1 MTLELNRTA
10 STAEQ
15 LNSLLTQIME
25 NFSVS
30 DHEGPLTDEVEAFL
44 NEQEHL
50 TVRRHGDTVVASTD
64 FGKPSR
70 VILAGHLDTV
80 PVIDNFPPKWLE
92 PGDSLIREEIAHA
105 HPEDRVLWGR
115 GATDM
120 KASDAVMLY
129 LAATLDGRTPE
140 TTPKVDL
147 TYVFYDH
154 EEVVAEKNGLRKVV
168 EAHPDWITGDFAI
181 IGEPTNSGIEGGC
194 NGTIRFDVVTHGVAA
209 HSARAWMGENAIHK
223 AADILNRLNAY
234 EPATVN
240 VDGLDYREGLNA
252 TLISGGKG
260 TNVIPDECRV
270 HVNYRFAPDKSLAE
284 AKALMMGADAGAEL
298 GNGEHVATGG
308 VFEGYGIEM
317 KDESPSA
324 RPGLNA
330 PLAQDLVRLVKERT
344 GRDPLA
350 KLGWTDVARFSQLGI
365 PAVNLGAGDPL
376 LAHKHDE
383 QVPES
388 DLTAMA
394 AILTDWLGCA
404 PPTPPPPGPRS
415 GWSDTSLAPLPEGS
429 CHRGGGEPRERQPR
443 RATPAQN
450 MWHTKGWWFCITISV
465 RDGVDPLA
473 ALENETTQA
482 PVSATRRTDLRR
494 SCLYAARFRAATVR
508 AWCETSV

>member
-1 MTLELNRTA
+1 MYSAAKSHVVSVLGPPPTRYAVHMTLELNRTA

-30 DHEGPLTDEVEAFL
+30 DHEGPFTDEVEAFL

-120 KASDAVMLY
+120 KGSDAVMLY
-129 LAATLDGRTPE
+129 LAATLTDA
-140 TTPKVDL
+140 KYDL

-154 EEVVAEKNGLRKVV
+154 EEVAAEKNGLRKVV
-168 EAHPDWITGDFAI
+168 EAHPDWISGDFAI
-181 IGEPTNSGIEGGC
+181 IGEPTDCGIEGGC
-194 NGTIRFDVVTHGVAA
+194 NGTMRFDVITHGIAA
-209 HSARAWMGENAIHK
+209 HSARAWMGKNAIH
-223 AADILNRLNAY
+223 AAAEILNRLNAY
-234 EPATVN
+234 ENRAIE
-240 VDGLDYREGLNA
+240 VDGLTYQEGLNA

-284 AKALMMGADAGAEL
+284 AKALMIGADAGAEL

-308 VFEGYGIEM
+308 VFEGFGIEM

-324 RPGLNA
+324 RPGLTS
-330 PLAQDLVRLVKERT
+330 PLAQSLVKLVRERT

-350 KLGWTDVARFSQLGI
+350 KLGWTDVARFSMLGI
-365 PAVNLGAGDPL
+365 PAVNLGAGSPL

-383 QVPES
+383 QLPES
-388 DLTAMA
+388 DLLLMA
-394 AILTDWLGCA
+394 NLLEDWL
-404 PPTPPPPGPRS
+404 
-415 GWSDTSLAPLPEGS
+415 
-429 CHRGGGEPRERQPR
+429 
-443 RATPAQN
+443 
-450 MWHTKGWWFCITISV
+450 K
-465 RDGVDPLA
+465 
-473 ALENETTQA
+473 
-482 PVSATRRTDLRR
+482 
-494 SCLYAARFRAATVR
+494 
-508 AWCETSV
+508 

>member
-1 MTLELNRTA
+1 MTNTQPITLNPAVSRD
-10 STAEQ
+10 EQ
-15 LNSLLTQIME
+15 LADLLTQIME

-30 DHEGPLTDEVEAFL
+30 DAEGPLADETEAFL
-44 NEQEHL
+44 KRQPHL

-64 FGKPSR
+64 FGKASR
-70 VILAGHLDTV
+70 VILAGHIDTV
-80 PVIDNFPPKWLE
+80 PVIDNFPPRWLE
-92 PGDSLIREEIAHA
+92 PGDPLIREDIAEA
-105 HPEDRVLWGR
+105 HPGERVLWGR

-129 LAATLDGRTPE
+129 LAAILDGRTPQ

-154 EEVVAEKNGLRKVV
+154 EEVAAEKNGLRKVV
-168 EAHPDWITGDFAI
+168 EAHPDWIQGEFAI
-181 IGEPTNSGIEGGC
+181 IGEPTNCGIEGGC
-194 NGTIRFDVVTHGVAA
+194 NGTIRFDVITHGMAA

-234 EPATVN
+234 QPATVN

-298 GNGEHVATGG
+298 GNGEHTATGG
-308 VFEGYGIEM
+308 VFGGYGIEM

-324 RPGLNA
+324 RPGLAA
-330 PLAQDLVRLVKERT
+330 PLAQDLVRLVRERT
-344 GRDPLA
+344 GREPLA
-350 KLGWTDVARFSQLGI
+350 KLGWTDVARFSQLSI

-388 DLTAMA
+388 DLTLLADLLLA
-394 AILTDWLGCA
+394 WL
-404 PPTPPPPGPRS
+404 
-415 GWSDTSLAPLPEGS
+415 
-429 CHRGGGEPRERQPR
+429 
-443 RATPAQN
+443 
-450 MWHTKGWWFCITISV
+450 V
-465 RDGVDPLA
+465 
-473 ALENETTQA
+473 
-482 PVSATRRTDLRR
+482 
-494 SCLYAARFRAATVR
+494 
-508 AWCETSV
+508 

>member
-10 STAEQ
+10 PKAEQ

-25 NFSVS
+25 NYSVS
-30 DHEGPLTDEVEAFL
+30 DSEGPLAYEIETFL
-44 NEQEHL
+44 RQFPHL
-50 TVRRHGDTVVASTD
+50 TVRRHGDTIVASTD
-64 FGKPSR
+64 FTGPQQR
-70 VILAGHLDTV
+70 VILAGHIDTV
-80 PVIDNFPPKWLE
+80 PVIDNFPPRWLE
-92 PGDSLIREEIAHA
+92 PGDPLIREDIAKA
-105 HPEDRVLWGR
+105 RPNDRVLWGR

-129 LAATLDGRTPE
+129 LAAALDGSSSGS
-140 TTPKVDL
+140 TPKTNL

-154 EEVVAEKNGLRKVV
+154 EEVAAEKNGLRKVV
-168 EAHPDWITGDFAI
+168 EAHPDWIQGDFAI
-181 IGEPTNSGIEGGC
+181 IGEPTSCGIEGGC
-194 NGTIRFDVVTHGVAA
+194 NGTIRFDVITHGVAA
-209 HSARAWMGENAIHK
+209 HSARSWMGENAIHK

-260 TNVIPDECRV
+260 TNVISDECRV

-308 VFEGYGIEM
+308 VFAGYGIEM

-330 PLAQDLVRLVKERT
+330 PLAQNLARLVRERT
-344 GRDPLA
+344 GREPLA
-350 KLGWTDVARFSQLGI
+350 KLGWTDVARFAILGI

-388 DLTAMA
+388 DLLALA
-394 AILTDWLGCA
+394 DLLLGWL
-404 PPTPPPPGPRS
+404 
-415 GWSDTSLAPLPEGS
+415 
-429 CHRGGGEPRERQPR
+429 
-443 RATPAQN
+443 
-450 MWHTKGWWFCITISV
+450 V
-465 RDGVDPLA
+465 
-473 ALENETTQA
+473 
-482 PVSATRRTDLRR
+482 
-494 SCLYAARFRAATVR
+494 
-508 AWCETSV
+508 

>member
-1 MTLELNRTA
+1 MHYDYTPRGVCSRA
-10 STAEQ
+10 
-15 LNSLLTQIME
+15 IHI
-25 NFSVS
+25 
-30 DHEGPLTDEVEAFL
+30 DLTDDGTTIEAVSF
-44 NEQEHL
+44 
-50 TVRRHGDTVVASTD
+50 
-64 FGKPSR
+64 
-70 VILAGHLDTV
+70 
-80 PVIDNFPPKWLE
+80 
-92 PGDSLIREEIAHA
+92 
-105 HPEDRVLWGR
+105 
-115 GATDM
+115 
-120 KASDAVMLY
+120 
-129 LAATLDGRTPE
+129 
-140 TTPKVDL
+140 
-147 TYVFYDH
+147 
-154 EEVVAEKNGLRKVV
+154 
-168 EAHPDWITGDFAI
+168 
-181 IGEPTNSGIEGGC
+181 EGGC

-308 VFEGYGIEM
+308 VFEGYGIVM

-394 AILTDWLGCA
+394 AILTDWL
-404 PPTPPPPGPRS
+404 
-415 GWSDTSLAPLPEGS
+415 
-429 CHRGGGEPRERQPR
+429 
-443 RATPAQN
+443 
-450 MWHTKGWWFCITISV
+450 V
-465 RDGVDPLA
+465 
-473 ALENETTQA
+473 
-482 PVSATRRTDLRR
+482 
-494 SCLYAARFRAATVR
+494 
-508 AWCETSV
+508 